1 MARLWLTF
9 VVTGTLSG
17 FTRDSVKEF
26 IEQNGGK
33 VTDSVSKKTSYLVLG
48 EEPGSKYEKAKSL
61 GVKIIGE
68 DELRK
73 LAG

>member
-1 MARLWLTF
+1 M
-9 VVTGTLSG
+9 
-17 FTRDSVKEF
+17 SVKEF

-33 VTDSVSKKTSYLVLG
+33 VTDSVSNKTSYLVLG

-73 LAG
+73 LAGK